1 MIGVFFSA
9 YVLLCAE
16 YDCSTA
22 TLGWYLQ
29 EVSETCVDLR
39 CLEDLLEQC
48 ILQHWMSPSELS
60 IPSTAPHSSSQP
72 ASMPSTWSPPIYPIW
87 RASNE
92 HSTQQVTR
100 SLARTSYGCRNQGDF
115 DYCNFKSYDVG
126 KTYAIKASDVI
137 WLMQSI
143 KRSILLSCV
152 FREAEG
158 VLAI

>member
-72 ASMPSTWSPPIYPIW
+72 LTAS
-87 RASNE
+87 E
-92 HSTQQVTR
+92 HALNMITPHLPHME
-100 SLARTSYGCRNQGDF
+100 SL
-115 DYCNFKSYDVG
+115 K
-126 KTYAIKASDVI
+126 
-137 WLMQSI
+137 
-143 KRSILLSCV
+143 
-152 FREAEG
+152 
-158 VLAI
+158 